1 MPGIVLSNDT
11 PIKFFLFFLP
21 FGLAFWRV
29 FWLTLCMNKLSA
41 TTRNETMNEYSV
53 HLNVAFLKVRAT
65 SEDDAIESAYA
76 LLESLKV
83 HLIGGNTEMDIDLHG
98 IDQTN

>member
-1 MPGIVLSNDT
+1 
-11 PIKFFLFFLP
+11 
-21 FGLAFWRV
+21 
-29 FWLTLCMNKLSA
+29 
-41 TTRNETMNEYSV
+41 MNEYSV

-83 HLIGGNTEMDIDLHG
+83 HLIGGKTEMDIDLHG
-98 IDQTN
+98 IDLNN